1 MSGFAWYV
9 VESHP
14 SREDFVRDRM
24 EELGR
29 DVFLPLVSERKPGRR
44 TSTLGPLF
52 PGYLFA
58 SLSETEGDLPRVRWM
73 HGVRRIL
80 GNGERPAPVENE
92 VVETI
97 RARADRKGKVN
108 LGIGLRRGDRVRI
121 LEGPLAGLIGVIA
134 HPATRPEHRVWV
146 LLELFKRAT
155 RVELRTS
162 AVGSF
167 AGCGSLAMH
176 RA

>member
-14 SREDFVRDRM
+14 FREDFVRDRM
-24 EELGR
+24 RDLGR

-44 TSTLGPLF
+44 SSTLGPLF

-58 SLSETEGDLPRVRWM
+58 CLSETEGDLPRVRWM

-80 GNGERPAPVENE
+80 GHGERPAPVEDE

-108 LGIGLRRGDRVRI
+108 LGVSLRRGDRMRV
-121 LEGPLAGLIGVIA
+121 LQGPLAGLIGVIT

-155 RVELRTS
+155 RVQLSTS
-162 AVGSF
+162 AVGGL
-167 AGCGSLAMH
+167 AGCSSLVTH